1 MRLYG
6 ITGHRHDIR
15 HGPVP
20 RYLRTVV
27 GCADLEVNHNMIKH
41 DQHRVTWMPLAVARF
56 VRAFDAGKYPDLEEA
71 TDNE

>member
-6 ITGHRHDIR
+6 VTGHRHDTR
-15 HGPVP
+15 DGPLP

-27 GCADLEVNHNMIKH
+27 GCADILVNHNMITH

-56 VRAFDAGKYPDLEEA
+56 VQAFDAGEYSDLVA
-71 TDNE
+71 DAR